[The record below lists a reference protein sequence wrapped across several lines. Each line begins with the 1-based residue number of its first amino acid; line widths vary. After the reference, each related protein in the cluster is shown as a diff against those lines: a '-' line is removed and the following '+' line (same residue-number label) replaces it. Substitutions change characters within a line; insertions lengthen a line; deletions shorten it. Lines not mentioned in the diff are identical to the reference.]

1 MNDDLTLLASTYL
14 DGEATPDERAR
25 VEADPSLLAEVE
37 RLREARATLL
47 DARWFERPSDDVR
60 EAAIEAALATWDVSP
75 SGLTGS
81 TVESRPAARR
91 SHVTSFERRR
101 SYTRVLSAAAAL
113 VAVVGLGA
121 VIAQF
126 GGGDGGGDESSVAIE
141 AAADTQAR
149 SESEAELTEQI
160 APDETASAVFSGDVA
175 PDDAG
180 GADSDAGASTEAAPS
195 GDVAAEATDAP
206 AATASAAA
214 TAPAPPASI
223 TTLDELGRFAAD
235 ARAAAED
242 DANRDDLSTSCAGE
256 TFDDIDEYVAM
267 VTYRGRP
274 VMIGIDADDE
284 RAIAVDPDTCEIV
297 AEAPLP

>member
-37 RLREARATLL
+37 RLRAARATLL
-47 DARWFERPSDDVR
+47 DARWFERPGADVR
-60 EAAIEAALATWDVSP
+60 ETAIEAALAAWDVSP
-75 SGLTGS
+75 SGLAGS
-81 TVESRPAARR
+81 TLESRPAPRR

-101 SYTRVLSAAAAL
+101 SYTRLLGAAAAL

-121 VIAQF
+121 VIAQL
-126 GGGDGGGDESSVAIE
+126 GGGDGGGDQSSVAIE
-141 AAADTQAR
+141 PAADTQAR
-149 SESEAELTEQI
+149 SEAGAELTEQI
-160 APDETASAVFSGDVA
+160 APDETASAVFSDDAA
-175 PDDAG
+175 PSDAG
-180 GADSDAGASTEAAPS
+180 GADSDVGTSAEQAASGDAATEAT
-195 GDVAAEATDAP
+195 EAP
-206 AATASAAA
+206 AATTPAAA
-214 TAPAPPASI
+214 APAPPTNI

-235 ARAAAED
+235 AKAAAGD
-242 DANRDDLSTSCAGE
+242 GVTRDDLSTSCAGQ

-297 AEAPLP
+297 ARAPLP

>member
-37 RLREARATLL
+37 RLRAARATLL
-47 DARWFERPSDDVR
+47 DARWFERPGDDVR
-60 EAAIEAALATWDVSP
+60 EAAIEAALTAWDSSP

-81 TVESRPAARR
+81 RVESRPASRR

-101 SYTRVLSAAAAL
+101 SYTRLLSAAAAL

-126 GGGDGGGDESSVAIE
+126 GGGDGGGDESSVAID
-141 AAADTQAR
+141 AADDTQAR
-149 SESEAELTEQI
+149 SESGAELSEQI
-160 APDETASAVFSGDVA
+160 VPDETASAVLSGDAA

-180 GADSDAGASTEAAPS
+180 GADPDVGASTEAPS
-195 GDVAAEATDAP
+195 GDAAAEATDAP

-256 TFDDIDEYVAM
+256 SFEDIDEYVAM
-267 VTYRGRP
+267 VTYRGRQ
-274 VMIGIDADDE
+274 VMIGIDNDDE